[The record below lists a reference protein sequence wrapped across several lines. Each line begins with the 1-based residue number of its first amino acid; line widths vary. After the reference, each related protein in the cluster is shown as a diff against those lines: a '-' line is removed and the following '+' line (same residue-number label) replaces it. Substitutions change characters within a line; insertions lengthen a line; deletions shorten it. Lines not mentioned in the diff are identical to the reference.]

1 MIKNAPEHPKH
12 LLRLSKSS
20 VLQIVIITVALLI
33 LIPQFTQ
40 FRSSWNYVTG
50 ADIRWLAVAL
60 VGMAATI
67 ICATLVYIALV
78 PHKLPLRRTLL
89 IQMATYFTNRLLPSG
104 LGGIGFNALYLV
116 KQAKLSRTDA
126 AVYATANNIVGFIAF
141 SICTTG
147 SVIIGSSR
155 FSFPH
160 ISLLPTAYILI
171 ALGIIVAFLAVF
183 QKRLLAKLYH
193 FIGHLFGVI
202 LTIIRHPRKLILA
215 IVCSIGITV
224 SYVSVLW
231 AASLSV
237 GISLSV
243 VDLFIAFIAGN
254 AALTISPTPGGIGAV
269 EASLTAVLVGISV
282 SPSVALAGVLLFR
295 LISYWLPII
304 PGYIAFRYASQ
315 KNYV

>member
-1 MIKNAPEHPKH
+1 MIKNAPEHPRH

-20 VLQIVIITVALLI
+20 LIQIIIISIALAI
-33 LIPQFTQ
+33 LIPQFKQ
-40 FRSSWNYVTG
+40 FRSSWSYVTG

-60 VGMAATI
+60 AGMIATI
-67 ICATLVYIALV
+67 LFATLVYMALV
-78 PHKLPLRRTLL
+78 PHALPLKRTLL

-116 KQAKLSRTDA
+116 KQAKLSRTEA

-141 SICTTG
+141 SLCTVV
-147 SVIIGSSR
+147 SIIIGSSR

-160 ISLLPTAYILI
+160 ISLLPTAYIVI
-171 ALGIIVAFLAVF
+171 ALSVIVVILAVF

-202 LTIIRHPRKLILA
+202 LTIIRHPRKLIVA
-215 IVCSIGITV
+215 ILCSIGITV
-224 SYVSVLW
+224 SYVTVLW
-231 AASLSV
+231 AASQSV
-237 GISLSV
+237 GISISV

-282 SPSVALAGVLLFR
+282 SPSIALAGVLLFR

-304 PGYIAFRYASQ
+304 PGYIAFRYASK